1 MARKLATLS
10 PGHDDPDMELAH
22 RLSYLRKPL
31 TVVTDSDGRAS
42 VVLPMDQ
49 FRELMHYIR
58 SLLLVVNAPEE
69 DFVHSEELV
78 SELRASG
85 LLQT

>member
-10 PGHDDPDMELAH
+10 PRHNDPDMQLAD
-22 RLSYLRKPL
+22 RLSYLQKPL

-42 VVLPMDQ
+42 MVIPMDQ

-58 SLLLVVNAPEE
+58 SLLLVVNASEE
-69 DFVHSEELV
+69 DFVQSDELV
-78 SELRASG
+78 SKLRASG